1 MGYTETQIF
10 VDWLNGCMS
19 TCIDSSLWWDNEDKD
34 YVDDDDD
41 SCNKTLN
48 AFYALDIDLSVLIYL
63 MLIVNQ

>member
-41 SCNKTLN
+41 SCNKTLTECFLCTRYWSKCSYLFN
-48 AFYALDIDLSVLIYL
+48 AHS
-63 MLIVNQ
+63 